1 MNNIIS
7 HGSVS
12 KSTDYRAHT
21 HTTRNTDTIK
31 NTHVRKLTSIA
42 LMAIMVGG
50 GLTFAIPGME
60 PAYAAQISSNPN
72 LKVSAEGQNAGNEIA
87 STNIIE
93 IIVSDGDVNASD
105 DEVLVTVDGDPITMT
120 FFSGAWYAYIADT
133 DIVDAGLTESAVST
147 SGEIDGLVMGEPEF
161 EPARSPLVQ
170 MIPLDD
176 GTFDIVYEKP
186 ANAQTVTLDL
196 DDPDSGISLDRA
208 NYPQNTDVVATIQD
222 QALNVDPTSAD
233 EWWFNTD
240 GDPVYGTNANAANIA
255 THAAAEL
262 ARDAA
267 YDAADAKRDNAVNNA
282 AAIRDK
288 AIADALADLNAVK
301 AAIADLP
308 SLLTYENQ
316 ESEQTRRDNVIGA
329 AQTAYEVIAGD
340 PEAAEDSDDRK
351 GAAQVAYELSN
362 AGVLVG
368 GSPEFVRAAERVT
381 ALGTYTD
388 GTTTALPG
396 ATDGVADYFE
406 PFSVRTSGVLECT
419 PGADCAVLAGN
430 MWVKFVED
438 DSNESTF
445 SNTDDDDNASLRT
458 TADAARGL
466 SFEFEYDNGI
476 EGGIGFSTT
485 TITIDTDG
493 DWGSGEEV
501 SITLTDPDANTN
513 SLSANDLDA
522 SNPDH
527 IIPTIKIG
535 DPFTLAAGDP
545 DTVTLTVPD
554 DDDTAT
560 DETSTVSAELRAV
573 SDILVVTL
581 PALTGDGEYTLDI
594 DTGDWDANM
603 APYFAQDTSIF
614 MGVNYIQYDL
624 SALHDTAYPHINI
637 EGYTVPQLVYPDGT
651 PDERADT

>member
-93 IIVSDGDVNASD
+93 IIVSDGDVNESGDA
-105 DEVLVTVDGDPITMT
+105 VLVTVDGDPIDMT

-133 DIVDAGLTESAVST
+133 DISNAGLATDINTLVTAAPDFNDNNSPGPVT
-147 SGEIDGLVMGEPEF
+147 VILFDLDGE
-161 EPARSPLVQ
+161 
-170 MIPLDD
+170 
-176 GTFDIVYEKP
+176 FDIVYEKP

-196 DDPDSGISLDRA
+196 DDPASGISLDRA
-208 NYPQNTDVVATIQD
+208 NYPQNTDVVATIED
-222 QALNVDPTSAD
+222 QALNVDPTGAD

-308 SLLTYENQ
+308 SLLTYGDQAAE
-316 ESEQTRRDNVIGA
+316 ETRR
-329 AQTAYEVIAGD
+329 
-340 PEAAEDSDDRK
+340 
-351 GAAQVAYELSN
+351 
-362 AGVLVG
+362 AGVI
-368 GSPEFVRAAERVT
+368 STAE
-381 ALGTYTD
+381 
-388 GTTTALPG
+388 
-396 ATDGVADYFE
+396 GVYE
-406 PFSVRTSGVLECT
+406 GV
-419 PGADCAVLAGN
+419 
-430 MWVKFVED
+430 
-438 DSNESTF
+438 
-445 SNTDDDDNASLRT
+445 
-458 TADAARGL
+458 
-466 SFEFEYDNGI
+466 
-476 EGGIGFSTT
+476 
-485 TITIDTDG
+485 
-493 DWGSGEEV
+493 
-501 SITLTDPDANTN
+501 
-513 SLSANDLDA
+513 
-522 SNPDH
+522 
-527 IIPTIKIG
+527 
-535 DPFTLAAGDP
+535 AGDP
-545 DTVTLTVPD
+545 DAQMDQMVQTSRVPH
-554 DDDTAT
+554 
-560 DETSTVSAELRAV
+560 R
-573 SDILVVTL
+573 
-581 PALTGDGEYTLDI
+581 
-594 DTGDWDANM
+594 
-603 APYFAQDTSIF
+603 
-614 MGVNYIQYDL
+614 
-624 SALHDTAYPHINI
+624 
-637 EGYTVPQLVYPDGT
+637 
-651 PDERADT
+651 